1 MKYLV
6 FFSFLI
12 FISCSD
18 DKGVDNEADFLE
30 NYEVVATYGF
40 NNSFEDNTSNEI
52 DLVATDVDFVK
63 DRNNNENSAIS
74 LNGNS
79 SFLRSN
85 YTNILDLS
93 PQFTLSV
100 WVKPDLENCF
110 GDQLDYIDVVGR
122 WFRTGSLQGS
132 YSICLLKDGTIEGR
146 TYDYSI
152 PPGNTWIPTDA
163 KVNNNNWNNII
174 ITRNETGILLV
185 YLNGELVASG
195 SANPPQVSEYEL
207 YVGKRRDDRSFYA
220 GEIDDIIII
229 NEHLDESSIKKL
241 MNYTID

>member
-1 MKYLV
+1 MRYTL
-6 FFSFLI
+6 LI
-12 FISCSD
+12 ILITFIACKR
-18 DKGVDNEADFLE
+18 DKGVDSESSFLD
-30 NYEVVATYGF
+30 NYEVVVAYGF
-40 NNSFEDNTSNEI
+40 NNNYEDYSENEI
-52 DLVATDVDFVK
+52 DLFPNNVDFVT

-79 SFLRSN
+79 SFLKSN

-146 TYDYSI
+146 TYDY
-152 PPGNTWIPTDA
+152 
-163 KVNNNNWNNII
+163 
-174 ITRNETGILLV
+174 
-185 YLNGELVASG
+185 
-195 SANPPQVSEYEL
+195 
-207 YVGKRRDDRSFYA
+207 
-220 GEIDDIIII
+220 
-229 NEHLDESSIKKL
+229 
-241 MNYTID
+241 